1 MATYKN
7 TVGGVNPEKRP
18 KPRLNV
24 VRGYPGNETTAL
36 SRSLPIG
43 SGVTIK
49 SGQAISDVGGSW
61 ALADNTSGKGTVF
74 IAYHDGSDPDVKSCG
89 KLLGFSVLGSFEL
102 ETGYA
107 KLTDVFAAGDPVYVD
122 TTAGTLTRTSNA
134 GAPAIGYASAAL
146 IDWSTPAYGTGV
158 TPYAKDNLAQ
168 NTEASAANSKVLR
181 FSTGN

>member
-7 TVGGVNPEKRP
+7 SAGGVNPEKRS

-36 SRSLPIG
+36 TRSLPIN

-49 SGQAISDVGGSW
+49 SGQAIEDSGGSW
-61 ALADNTSGKGTVF
+61 ALADNTSGKGTIF

-102 ETGYA
+102 ETGFTKADAY
-107 KLTDVFAAGDPVYVD
+107 AAGDAVHVD
-122 TTAGTLTRTSNA
+122 TVAGQLTKTANA
-134 GAPAIGYASAAL
+134 GAPVIGYASAAL
-146 IDWSTPAYGTGV
+146 VDWSKPAYGTGAA
-158 TPYAKDNLAQ
+158 PYAKDNLAQ
-168 NTEASAANSKVLR
+168 NTEAAAANSKVLR